1 MYALIGLGNPG
12 SQYERTRH
20 NAGFWA
26 IERLAARLGVAP
38 RAWQQKGGAL
48 FCRTTVR
55 CERGDEEL
63 LLIEPQQYM
72 NRSGQSA
79 RPLLAFF
86 KVPPSRTI
94 VLHDELD
101 IPPGELRLKIGGSS
115 GGHRGVNDLAAQLGT
130 KEFYR
135 IRIGIGHPRRAG
147 GDDAMPGD
155 SGHSEQDVAAWVLGV
170 PKQSELELI
179 EAAAD
184 DAGAATELLIAEG
197 LQAAQQRFHGKK
209 PKSAP

>member
-26 IERLAARLGVAP
+26 VERLAARLGS
-38 RAWQQKGGAL
+38 RSWQQRGGSL
-48 FCRTTVR
+48 FCRVMAPGAGG
-55 CERGDEEL
+55 EQQEL

-72 NRSGQSA
+72 NRSGQAA

-86 KVPPSRTI
+86 KVPPARTI

-101 IPPGELRLKIGGSS
+101 IPPGELRLKLGGSA
-115 GGHRGVNDLAAQLGT
+115 GGHRGVTDLAAQLGT

-135 IRIGIGHPRRAG
+135 VRIGIGHPSRGSAVEGELKGEAG
-147 GDDAMPGD
+147 NSD
-155 SGHSEQDVAAWVLGV
+155 QDVSSWVLGV
-170 PKQSELELI
+170 PKKAELEAI
-179 EAAAD
+179 EAAAE
-184 DAGAATELLIAEG
+184 DAGAAAELLIREG
-197 LQAAQQRFHGKK
+197 LQAAQQRFHGKRGR
-209 PKSAP
+209 